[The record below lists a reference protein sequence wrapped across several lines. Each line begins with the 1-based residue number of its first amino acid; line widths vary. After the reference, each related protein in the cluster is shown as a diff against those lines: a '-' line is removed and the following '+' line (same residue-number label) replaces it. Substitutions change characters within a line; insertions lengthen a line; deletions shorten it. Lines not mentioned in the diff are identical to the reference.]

1 MPEFVQLVAAGLCY
15 LALALLALLQ
25 LPHRKAVWRVTAL
38 PLPLEQKLRRVAAGL
53 MLTIALGLLLMVDGP
68 GFALLLWLWLLALM
82 AAAVAFTLSWKPSL
96 LRWLP

>member
-15 LALALLALLQ
+15 LALAQLALLQ

-53 MLTIALGLLLMVDGP
+53 RKL
-68 GFALLLWLWLLALM
+68 
-82 AAAVAFTLSWKPSL
+82 
-96 LRWLP
+96 